1 MKKPAFVAKAILCA
15 EVEESVGVS
24 QASPFLNTR
33 ISFDYSGPFVSR
45 LRLFTDINFSRSALN
60 LLEKAQGQDKIR
72 EVRTMLNLGFR
83 CIVPA
88 LFASIV
94 LTACQTDG
102 PTARGADGKIPDPV
116 STLPRVPQPTVS
128 SLVAT
133 TSVAP
138 VSAPSNDDNIA
149 DIDVVVPPTTTST
162 TLPPALPPPNSQ
174 FSDLKLG
181 FEQISPIEKVTGIAW
196 LGDVMF
202 ASTQPGPIFK
212 IDGETTEVALDLTA
226 DTHRFQPGSERGV
239 LGVAIDPRDQRL
251 FVNYTDQND
260 DTLVVSYEMDNGVA
274 VLDSRREVLF
284 IDQPGLGH
292 NGGRL
297 HFDRLGNLLISSG
310 DGGGSNGWDAQ
321 DTSKLLGAILRVTPN
336 LDSPGYSIPLDNP
349 NADGISDRPEV
360 LARGFRNP
368 WSFAVDEPT
377 GEIWIGDVGNKL
389 VEELSVLRRVDW
401 GGNFGWPYFEGNT
414 RKNRNEPADLVF
426 PVYDYGH
433 DVGVAVM
440 AGFPCR
446 GCGIP
451 ELDGAV
457 LFGDMSGPIW
467 AIGSD
472 GVSRLDA
479 ERVYILTGW
488 AKGPDNSLYALAYD
502 GIFRVVKR

>member
-1 MKKPAFVAKAILCA
+1 MAQLHEGQTEKFRILCPRCL
-15 EVEESVGVS
+15 GCL
-24 QASPFLNTR
+24 SPQF
-33 ISFDYSGPFVSR
+33 
-45 LRLFTDINFSRSALN
+45 
-60 LLEKAQGQDKIR
+60 
-72 EVRTMLNLGFR
+72 
-83 CIVPA
+83 
-88 LFASIV
+88 
-94 LTACQTDG
+94 
-102 PTARGADGKIPDPV
+102 
-116 STLPRVPQPTVS
+116 S

-133 TSVAP
+133 ASVAP

-321 DTSKLLGAILRVTPN
+321 DTSKLLGAILRDSN

-360 LARGFRNP
+360 LAQVASEILGHLPLMSPRG
-368 WSFAVDEPT
+368 
-377 GEIWIGDVGNKL
+377 K
-389 VEELSVLRRVDW
+389 
-401 GGNFGWPYFEGNT
+401 
-414 RKNRNEPADLVF
+414 
-426 PVYDYGH
+426 YGL
-433 DVGVAVM
+433 
-440 AGFPCR
+440 
-446 GCGIP
+446 
-451 ELDGAV
+451 E
-457 LFGDMSGPIW
+457 
-467 AIGSD
+467 
-472 GVSRLDA
+472 
-479 ERVYILTGW
+479 T
-488 AKGPDNSLYALAYD
+488 
-502 GIFRVVKR
+502 